1 MHNSQRYGDLAR
13 HSHQNGHTW
22 SMARK
27 VSIAEARNHLTVLI
41 RDVERG
47 KKIELTRRGKRVAV
61 LVSSDE
67 YDRLRAARP
76 PLDQALQAWRS
87 RLPADFEGFSDE
99 EVRSWR
105 DPSSGRE
112 VRFG

>member
-1 MHNSQRYGDLAR
+1 MG
-13 HSHQNGHTW
+13 
-22 SMARK
+22 RK
-27 VSIAEARNHLTVLI
+27 VSIAEARNRLTTLVHE
-41 RDVERG
+41 VERG

-67 YDRLRAARP
+67 YDRLRSALP
-76 PLDQALQAWRS
+76 SPDQALQAWRA
-87 RLPADFEGFSDE
+87 RLPRDFEGFSDD

-105 DPSSGRE
+105 DPSLGRA